1 MTGKTATV
9 QYKPVT
15 TLADN
20 KSALAHWSHV
30 AMIKYHMQYP
40 VFMACTGTAVISLTS
55 YPYIVWTW
63 VSYQAVSPTNGLGTR
78 LADRCVCVSLLPD
91 VVTPEEHQ
99 NDCSYVYQFSSPTFV
114 SLLKIG
120 GWVLVRKWALACD
133 NMVVTYFS
141 VFNIWFTLRVSARAE
156 APESSIVFPPRLW
169 KNVYKHSKVYKCPWV
184 SNYLIHHLHYS
195 ARCEHDSK
203 TLSLQLT
210 SILQVSCFA
219 LVFWPELWLQCQ
231 WDHCL

>member
-114 SLLKIG
+114 SLVQQPYFCFITENWG
-120 GWVLVRKWALACD
+120 VGAC
-133 NMVVTYFS
+133 
-141 VFNIWFTLRVSARAE
+141 AE
-156 APESSIVFPPRLW
+156 MGTCLW
-169 KNVYKHSKVYKCPWV
+169 QYGSYLLQCLQH
-184 SNYLIHHLHYS
+184 LIHS
-195 ARCEHDSK
+195 QSISQSRGSRIFNCTPSK
-203 TLSLQLT
+203 TVNESLQALQ
-210 SILQVSCFA
+210 SIQMSLSVKLSHSPLA
-219 LVFWPELWLQCQ
+219 L
-231 WDHCL
+231 